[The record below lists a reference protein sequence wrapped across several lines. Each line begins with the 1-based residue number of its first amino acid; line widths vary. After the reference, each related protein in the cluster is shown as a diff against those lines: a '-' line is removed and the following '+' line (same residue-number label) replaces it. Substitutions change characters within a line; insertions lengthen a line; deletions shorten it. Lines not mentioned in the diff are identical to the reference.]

1 MPRTLDE
8 TVDASLLKDQSGKSD
23 ATSVGQHEGTPMPK
37 YLVLYRSTISAADM
51 MATATPQAMQA
62 SMEAWMAWGAKAG
75 DALVDFG
82 SPTQPVGDGDPGPA
96 GGVGGYSFIQ
106 AADIA
111 ALNTVLEDHPHKAM
125 GTIEVLEVLPQP
137 GM

>member
-1 MPRTLDE
+1 MPR
-8 TVDASLLKDQSGKSD
+8 
-23 ATSVGQHEGTPMPK
+23 
-37 YLVLYRSTISAADM
+37 YLVLYRSTTSVEDM
-51 MATATPQAMQA
+51 MAAATPEAMQA

-82 SPTQPVGDGDPGPA
+82 SPTQPVSDDDPGPA
-96 GGVGGYSFIQ
+96 GGVGGYSFLE
-106 AADIA
+106 ADDVA
-111 ALNTVLEDHPHKAM
+111 SVHAVLEGHPHKAV